1 VSEIARALIEQG
13 LSDRPDAARSWSELT
28 TDEQTKVLTFVGHA
42 ITPHGKKQR
51 AHQML
56 DYLEFGVDS
65 VRAYFAPLAQLPG
78 DVGNSGP
85 FIY

>member
-1 VSEIARALIEQG
+1 
-13 LSDRPDAARSWSELT
+13 
-28 TDEQTKVLTFVGHA
+28 VGHA